1 MRNRQGYERN
11 RRSEREGE
19 PTSVYEAGLLLGWVV
34 PISEA
39 DVLRAERDL
48 AANPVSPLEQL
59 RDLKSVFD
67 QAKRRVPQARMS
79 AFCSENPQ
87 VGAALA
93 RAAREAGRLTPE
105 VEERMRCDRKAAEEE
120 QKKDGHGKDVR

>member
-11 RRSEREGE
+11 RRGESEGG
-19 PTSVYEAGLLLGWVV
+19 PAGVYEAGLLLGWIV

-48 AANPVSPLEQL
+48 AANPVALPEQL
-59 RDLKSVFD
+59 RNSRGVIE
-67 QAKRRVPQARMS
+67 QEGRRVPQARIL
-79 AFCSENPQ
+79 AFSSENPQ

-120 QKKDGHGKDVR
+120 QKKDGHGKNVR